1 MLQKIMM
8 YKYLSLRDI
17 NLESSRPDLNY
28 NAKSFHCFFSLHFVI
43 FKILKINNLIHFSI

>member
-28 NAKSFHCFFSLHFVI
+28 NAKSFHCFFFVTFCHFQNI
-43 FKILKINNLIHFSI
+43 EN